1 MWHGHHTRVAIDTQ
15 DNFLYVQNVVVRALT
30 HAAPGYDAIV
40 EECFPAA
47 AMTDPHAFFDAVGD
61 DEKFQRNVAE
71 MMDSC
76 GRFIDFDKID
86 VVPTSQY
93 VVKAVRGE
101 VGDRFVR
108 SPTSGFIAVL
118 CCGPVERVCA
128 SPAFLIYLNS
138 LKSTSTLTNRPVK
151 RSAFSTSATIKAL
164 SIEAVTNM
172 PQISSS
178 IS

>member
-1 MWHGHHTRVAIDTQ
+1 MRSATT
-15 DNFLYVQNVVVRALT
+15 
-30 HAAPGYDAIV
+30 
-40 EECFPAA
+40 
-47 AMTDPHAFFDAVGD
+47 
-61 DEKFQRNVAE
+61 KFQRNVAE